1 MKRFILFLLVLT
13 GEYLSTVTELLQMY
27 GTSGPTIV
35 VRRYELD
42 LNGNYRN
49 VLRRIKNSGDTS
61 FVVVGSLATLP
72 ELFKQVIKWNFLNK
86 CLHLVYVYLH
96 LVLVV

>member
-1 MKRFILFLLVLT
+1 
-13 GEYLSTVTELLQMY
+13 MY

-49 VLRRIKNSGDTS
+49 ILRRIKNSGDTS

-72 ELFKQVIKWNFLNK
+72 DLFQQVCKLKMQINVLFLFTSLLFYNFSLLLRPNK
-86 CLHLVYVYLH
+86 LA
-96 LVLVV
+96 